1 MNDLATGTAP
11 VLHGT
16 IQVNTARIEYRT
28 SFCSGLRFRCLPGCG
43 LCCRTYRIP
52 LTEPDLDRLKQV
64 VEPEACS
71 RITFPNREQG
81 GIAAFMDNG
90 KAEGCCYLDER
101 LRCSVYRNRPLY
113 CRTYPLIRDTYE
125 QLEMSVDHTCPGIGE
140 GDPLASEQIEEAFL
154 LEAQH
159 RPELLDVAASSASYR
174 LICASLEAMGVY
186 TDAGLMR
193 SVCSQ
198 LISRGLT
205 LQRGSEISA
214 YFTGAAAALARVP
227 AGNLMDPEAAAR
239 LAEGVEEVSGCG
251 SEGPEEELAEGAAE
265 SLNDY
270 LGEWIRRQALLRF
283 VHADALARPRRENV
297 LHSFFLFLTRAV
309 SEILSDAEKLRRR
322 EGQRRITARL
332 MLEAIRQNEGPLR
345 SRCASVVSTS

>member
-1 MNDLATGTAP
+1 MNDLATGAAP

-28 SFCSGLRFRCLPGCG
+28 SFSSGLRFRCLPGCG
-43 LCCRTYRIP
+43 LCCRRYRIA
-52 LTEPDLDRLKQV
+52 LTEPDLDRLKRV

-71 RITFPNREQG
+71 TITFPNHEQG
-81 GIAAFMDNG
+81 GITAFMDNG
-90 KAEGCCYLDER
+90 KANGCCYLDEQ

-125 QLEMSVDHTCPGIGE
+125 QLEMSVDHTCPGVGE
-140 GDPLASEQIEEAFL
+140 GDPVTTEQIEEAFL

-159 RPELLDVAASSASYR
+159 RPELLDVAGSSANFR

-193 SVCSQ
+193 SVCWQ

-205 LQRGSEISA
+205 FRRSSEISA

-227 AGNLMDPEAAAR
+227 AGNLMDPEAVAR
-239 LAEGVEEVSGCG
+239 LAEGVEDIPSSG
-251 SEGPEEELAEGAAE
+251 SEGAEEELADGAAE
-265 SLNDY
+265 RLTDY

-283 VHADALARPRRENV
+283 VHAAALARPRKENV

-309 SEILSDAEKLRRR
+309 SEILAGAERLRRR
-322 EGQRRITARL
+322 EGQQKVTARL